1 MSSNE
6 REGEL
11 RRRLR
16 LIHFL
21 HQTNPC
27 PQGPGTANQRRRR
40 RRRWRQRWQQIL
52 ALADRIYSFP
62 DPPADSAF
70 DLAIRQLQNLAIEDL
85 PDPPTS
91 VPEALQSAAENPR
104 DHQN

>member
-1 MSSNE
+1 MSSTE
-6 REGEL
+6 EEL

-21 HQTNPC
+21 HQANPY

-62 DPPADSAF
+62 NPPADTPL
-70 DLAIRQLQNLAIEDL
+70 DLAIQQLQGLAIEDL

-91 VPEALQSAAENPR
+91 APEPLNDVAKSP
-104 DHQN
+104 

>member
-1 MSSNE
+1 MSSTE
-6 REGEL
+6 EEL

-21 HQTNPC
+21 HQTNPY

-62 DPPADSAF
+62 NPPADTPL
-70 DLAIRQLQNLAIEDL
+70 DLAIQQLQGLAIEDL
-85 PDPPTS
+85 PGPPTS
-91 VPEALQSAAENPR
+91 TPEPLNDVAKSP
-104 DHQN
+104 

>member
-1 MSSNE
+1 MSSTE
-6 REGEL
+6 EEL
-11 RRRLR
+11 RKRLR

-21 HQTNPC
+21 HQTNPY

-62 DPPADSAF
+62 NPPADTPL
-70 DLAIRQLQNLAIEDL
+70 DLAIQQLQGLAIEDL

-91 VPEALQSAAENPR
+91 APEPLNDVAKTP
-104 DHQN
+104 

>member
-1 MSSNE
+1 MSSTE
-6 REGEL
+6 EEL
-11 RRRLR
+11 RKRLR

-21 HQTNPC
+21 HQTNPY
-27 PQGPGTANQRRRR
+27 PQGPGTANRRRRR

-62 DPPADSAF
+62 NPPTDTPL
-70 DLAIRQLQNLAIEDL
+70 DLAIQQLQGLAIEDL

-91 VPEALQSAAENPR
+91 APEPLNDVAKSP
-104 DHQN
+104 

>member
-1 MSSNE
+1 MSSTE
-6 REGEL
+6 EEL
-11 RRRLR
+11 RKRLR

-21 HQTNPC
+21 HQTNPY

-62 DPPADSAF
+62 NPPADTPL
-70 DLAIRQLQNLAIEDL
+70 DLAIQQLQELAIEDL

-91 VPEALQSAAENPR
+91 APEPLNDVAKSP
-104 DHQN
+104 

>member
-1 MSSNE
+1 MSSTE
-6 REGEL
+6 EEL
-11 RRRLR
+11 RKRLR

-21 HQTNPC
+21 HQTNPY

-62 DPPADSAF
+62 NPPADTPL
-70 DLAIRQLQNLAIEDL
+70 DLAIQQLQGLAIEDL
-85 PDPPTS
+85 PDPPAS
-91 VPEALQSAAENPR
+91 APEPLNDVAKSS
-104 DHQN
+104 

>member
-1 MSSNE
+1 MSSSAGE
-6 REGEL
+6 EEL

-21 HQTNPC
+21 HQTNPH
-27 PQGPGTANQRRRR
+27 PQGTGTANQRRRR

-62 DPPADSAF
+62 DPPADSPI
-70 DLAIRQLQNLAIEDL
+70 DLAIQQLQDL
-85 PDPPTS
+85 SLENIPNPPTS
-91 VPEALQSAAENPR
+91 VPEALHDITESPR
-104 DHQN
+104 SHQN

>member
-1 MSSNE
+1 MNHIAGE
-6 REGEL
+6 EEL

-21 HQTNPC
+21 HQTNPY
-27 PQGPGTANQRRRR
+27 PQGAGTANQRRRR

-62 DPPADSAF
+62 DPPIDSPL
-70 DLAIRQLQNLAIEDL
+70 DLAVQQLQDL
-85 PDPPTS
+85 SLENIPDPPTG
-91 VPEALQSAAENPR
+91 VPETLRDATESPR
-104 DHQN
+104 SHQD

>member
-1 MSSNE
+1 MSNGAGE
-6 REGEL
+6 EEL

-21 HQTNPC
+21 HQINPY
-27 PQGPGTANQRRRR
+27 PQGTGTANRRRRR

-62 DPPADSAF
+62 DPPVDSPL
-70 DLAIRQLQNLAIEDL
+70 DLAIQQLQDL
-85 PDPPTS
+85 SLENIPDPPTS
-91 VPEALQSAAENPR
+91 VPEILLDSTENPR
-104 DHQN
+104 SRQD

>member
-1 MSSNE
+1 MSNIAGE
-6 REGEL
+6 EEL

-21 HQTNPC
+21 HQTNPY

-40 RRRWRQRWQQIL
+40 RRRWKQRWQQIL

-62 DPPADSAF
+62 DPPVDSPL
-70 DLAIRQLQNLAIEDL
+70 DLAIQQLQDL
-85 PDPPTS
+85 SLEHIPDPPAST
-91 VPEALQSAAENPR
+91 PETLLDSTESSRSRQ
-104 DHQN
+104 D

>member
-1 MSSNE
+1 MSSNAGE
-6 REGEL
+6 EEL

-16 LIHFL
+16 LIYFL
-21 HQTNPC
+21 HQTNPY

-62 DPPADSAF
+62 DPPADTPL
-70 DLAIRQLQNLAIEDL
+70 DLAVQQLQDL
-85 PDPPTS
+85 SLENIPDPPTS
-91 VPEALQSAAENPR
+91 VPETLLGTTESPR
-104 DHQN
+104 SHQD

>member
-1 MSSNE
+1 MSSSAGE
-6 REGEL
+6 EEL

-21 HQTNPC
+21 HQTNPY

-62 DPPADSAF
+62 DPPADSPL
-70 DLAIRQLQNLAIEDL
+70 DLAVQQLQDL
-85 PDPPTS
+85 SLENIPDPPTS
-91 VPEALQSAAENPR
+91 VPEALTENPR
-104 DHQN
+104 SRQD

>member
-1 MSSNE
+1 MSNSAGE
-6 REGEL
+6 EEL

-21 HQTNPC
+21 HQTNPY
-27 PQGPGTANQRRRR
+27 PQGTGTANQRRRR

-62 DPPADSAF
+62 DPPVDSPL
-70 DLAIRQLQNLAIEDL
+70 DLAVQQLQDL
-85 PDPPTS
+85 SLENIPDPPTS
-91 VPEALQSAAENPR
+91 VPETLLSSTKSPR
-104 DHQN
+104 SHQD